1 MKTKWIIGTL
11 LLAMALTVQ
20 PVQSSFAQATHK
32 LTKKEQ
38 RKLERKKKNEAKE
51 KKAMEERMQYA
62 KMLKE
67 KNFVF
72 QADQLMG
79 PRGESY
85 SVSSDINFLAVLHNK
100 VVFQFGFEG
109 ITGWNGVGGFTLKGT
124 SKDYKF
130 YPGKKRNSQLM
141 VRSKVLPHIGNGSAY
156 FQLSV
161 MDNGR
166 AQLNIMMSNGGILE
180 MWGRIVSNDKA
191 HIFVGQT
198 PF

>member
-11 LLAMALTVQ
+11 LLALTLSVQ
-20 PVQSSFAQATHK
+20 PMQSISAQNKVK
-32 LTKKEQ
+32 LTKREQ
-38 RKLERKKKNEAKE
+38 RKLERQKKKEAQE
-51 KKAMEERMQYA
+51 KKDLEQRLHYA

-72 QADQLMG
+72 QADRLYG

-109 ITGWNGVGGFTLKGT
+109 ITGWNGVGGFTLKGV

-130 YPGKKRNSQLM
+130 YPGKKRNSQLV

-166 AQLNIMMSNGGILE
+166 AQLNITMSNGGIIE
-180 MWGRIVSNDKA
+180 MSGRMESNDKA